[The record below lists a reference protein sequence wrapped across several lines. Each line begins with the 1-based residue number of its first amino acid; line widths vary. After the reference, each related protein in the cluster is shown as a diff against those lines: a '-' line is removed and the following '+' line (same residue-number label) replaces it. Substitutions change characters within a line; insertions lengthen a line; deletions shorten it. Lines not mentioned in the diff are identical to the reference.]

1 MDVFDARFVVV
12 PFSAPRLRLVA
23 ELKLFCRCTA
33 FLFQGHSLQ
42 SAFGGWGFPGT
53 GRLRLP
59 VPRLTIGIA
68 FQAFV
73 CGFVM
78 QVYVMTGSSLCDSFF
93 WGVSPP
99 TSPAQSGIE
108 TDSCLAALSSV
119 ELRMLADVFDA
130 RFLVVPFSAP
140 RLRLVAEL

>member
-1 MDVFDARFVVV
+1 MALADVFDARFGGV

-78 QVYVMTGSSLCDSFF
+78 QVYVMTGSSLRDSFF
-93 WGVSPP
+93 GVVPPP

-108 TDSCLAALSSV
+108 TDSCLVALRLVVSVGLAALSMV
-119 ELRMLADVFDA
+119 
-130 RFLVVPFSAP
+130 RF
-140 RLRLVAEL
+140 RLLGQRR